1 MFVTFTFHPTD
12 IPEPI
17 PIFKRHKF
25 TTDPLMAPLISQL
38 YEIVQKPNEESKSWK
53 VQLAEWLTLQN
64 SELPII
70 SNVCSAKSALF
81 LEDKAQ
87 QVNFLATTTTKP
99 CVFHTDGAGGE
110 PASTDVSV
118 PSSCSSTGGSAI
130 MSSSSC
136 MTCRPFERT
145 DAEAST
151 EDVCKKA
158 EKIFAP
164 KVALL
169 RNRVVEEDEECEDEM
184 CLQVCEDHIK
194 QWQAEIIAD
203 QEELRK
209 VLPYGG
215 RDMEVI
221 NEMEIEEE
229 QFPIGE

>member
-1 MFVTFTFHPTD
+1 
-12 IPEPI
+12 
-17 PIFKRHKF
+17 
-25 TTDPLMAPLISQL
+25 MAPFISQL

-53 VQLAEWLTLQN
+53 VQLAEWLTLKN

-70 SNVCSAKSALF
+70 SNSCSAKHSLF
-81 LEDKAQ
+81 LEDKSQ
-87 QVNFLATTTTKP
+87 QVNLWASTGQKP
-99 CVFHTDGAGGE
+99 CVVHTNDAGGE
-110 PASTDVSV
+110 PASADVSV
-118 PSSCSSTGGSAI
+118 PSSCSSSGGSAI

-151 EDVCKKA
+151 EDECKKA

-184 CLQVCEDHIK
+184 CLQMCEDHIK
-194 QWQAEIIAD
+194 QWKAEIIAD
-203 QEELRK
+203 QEELKK